1 MSDSDN
7 TRASLLMLGSM
18 AAFAFE
24 DVFLKRAATALHPGQ
39 VIAMVGLAGALCFWA
54 VAASRGQPI
63 LTRRALSGAALIRS
77 LSEAGA
83 SMLYITALSL
93 IPLSINAALLQASP
107 LVVTMGAALFLR
119 EPVGWRRWSAIFI
132 GFLGVLIIL
141 RPGTAGF
148 QVAGLLT
155 VACVL
160 ILAARDLS
168 TRMMPP
174 EIGTFQLTTWA
185 YLALVPAGL
194 LLMAISQSA
203 PTPIAHDQWAD
214 LFAALLTGLIG
225 YWAVT
230 AAMRVG
236 EVSFVAPFRY
246 SRLVFAA
253 ILAAIFFGER
263 PDIWMLTGAALIIGS
278 GLYTFARERRLRR
291 RLQSRASSTLS
302 KAPPPR

>member
-1 MSDSDN
+1 MSADN

-39 VIAMVGLAGALCFWA
+39 VMAMVGFAGAICFWV
-54 VAASRGQPI
+54 VAASQRQPI
-63 LTRRALSGAALIRS
+63 LTRRAFCRPALIRS

-83 SMLYITALSL
+83 SMLYITALAL

-119 EPVGWRRWSAIFI
+119 EPVGWRRWSAILV
-132 GFLGVLIIL
+132 GFAGVLIIL
-141 RPGTAGF
+141 RPGTDGF
-148 QVAGLLT
+148 EVAGLLT
-155 VACVL
+155 VACVF
-160 ILAARDLS
+160 ILAARDLA
-168 TRMMPP
+168 TRMMPAD
-174 EIGTFQLTTWA
+174 IGTFQLTTWA
-185 YLALVPAGL
+185 YIALVPAGI
-194 LLMAISQSA
+194 LLMLFGGVDAMAIDPS
-203 PTPIAHDQWAD
+203 HWGD
-214 LFAALLTGLIG
+214 LAGALLTGLVG

-253 ILAAIFFGER
+253 ILGAIFFGEH
-263 PDIWMLTGAALIIGS
+263 PDIWMIIGATLIIGS
-278 GLYTFARERRLRR
+278 GLYTFARERILRR
-291 RLQSRASSTLS
+291 KLLS
-302 KAPPPR
+302 KTLAPR